1 MLKFKSVHK
10 LRKKRLLLPLM
21 ILILELAAYAQK
33 KGGDKGLIAGYL
45 QSDEMNETSGIAA
58 SAVYPDT
65 YYVHNDSGDTS
76 RFFAIGTD
84 GKCKATYFY
93 QTRTGT
99 ARAYDCEDIAVGPGP
114 VANQN
119 YIYLGDIGDN
129 GSYRKFITVYRMA
142 EPALLKTDGSKQN
155 ITAVPLNL
163 KYPDGARD
171 AETLMV
177 DPVEKL
183 IYVVSKRESQVTVY
197 TAPLTYHDN
206 DTLTLTSRCQLR
218 FKGIRPFK
226 WIVAGDIS
234 RDGSQI
240 LLKSYTRVYYWKRQ
254 GNEPAWQAMQRP
266 PQELPY
272 EQEHQGE
279 AIGFAP
285 DGHSYYT
292 VSEGKKAPIYHYQ
305 LPATF

>member
-1 MLKFKSVHK
+1 
-10 LRKKRLLLPLM
+10 M

-45 QSDEMNETSGIAA
+45 QADELGETSGIAA
-58 SAVYPDT
+58 STQHPDT
-65 YYVHNDSGDTS
+65 YYIHNDSGDTN
-76 RFFAIGTD
+76 RFFAISSNGKLKGT
-84 GKCKATYFY
+84 YYY
-93 QTRTGT
+93 QTNTGNV
-99 ARAYDCEDIAVGPGP
+99 RAYDCEDIAMGPGP
-114 VANQN
+114 VNGQS

-142 EPALLKTDGSKQN
+142 EPELPATEGSKQEV
-155 ITAVPLNL
+155 AASALNL

-183 IYVVSKRESQVTVY
+183 IYVVSKRESQVAIY
-197 TAPLTYHDN
+197 TAPLSYHDN
-206 DTLTLTSRCQLR
+206 DTVTMTRRCQIH

-234 RDGSQI
+234 HDGSQV

-254 GNEPAWQAMQRP
+254 GNEPVWQTMQRP
-266 PQELPY
+266 PQELSY

-279 AIGFAP
+279 AIGFAT

-292 VSEGKKAPIYHYQ
+292 VSEGKKSPIYHYQ
-305 LPATF
+305 LSTTR